1 MRRTI
6 TFLTTGMLAM
16 ALASGAAAQSTSSP
30 ATSSQSVRPQD
41 APAQTAQP
49 LSLGEL
55 ARLAKAQR
63 QSEPKAK
70 KVIDDEN
77 LTRGG
82 AGISVVGSES
92 SGDEGGFS
100 VAGSSPRAVGKLART
115 GRLTLLD
122 FWASWCGPCR
132 ESLPQLKVLQQVF
145 RSDQLQVISVDE
157 DKNEATGRSFASE
170 HGMNWE
176 VQFDSSGATARQ
188 HGVSAYP
195 TFILVDG
202 SGREV
207 RRFVGN
213 DPSQPL
219 ATRLAPYFSPRA
231 SL

>member
-1 MRRTI
+1 MRRTT
-6 TFLTTGMLAM
+6 TFFVTGIMAM
-16 ALASGAAAQSTSSP
+16 VLASGAAAQSTPSP
-30 ATSSQSVRPQD
+30 ATSSQSAQPQD
-41 APAQTAQP
+41 GSSQTAQP
-49 LSLGEL
+49 MSLGEL

-63 QSEPKAK
+63 QSEPKAV
-70 KVIDDEN
+70 KVVDDEN

-82 AGISVVGSES
+82 SGISVVGSES
-92 SGDEGGFS
+92 SADEQEFG
-100 VAGSSPRAVGKLART
+100 VAGSNSRTTGRLSHT

-122 FWASWCGPCR
+122 FWATWCGPCR
-132 ESLPQLKVLQQVF
+132 ESVPQLKALQQVF

-188 HGVSAYP
+188 HNVSAFP
-195 TFILVDG
+195 TFILVDS

-219 ATRLAPYFSPRA
+219 TSRLAPYLSPRA